1 MYEGYDAKNAIRTRK
16 RYKKTYPSI
25 VVLLE
30 KNGELFFLSD
40 IKQRRSSNQFNVS
53 THTVFDITID
63 FRLVIILPE
72 LSFLLS

>member
-1 MYEGYDAKNAIRTRK
+1 MYEGYDANTHKKTQ
-16 RYKKTYPSI
+16 YKKTYPSI

-40 IKQRRSSNQFNVS
+40 IKQRIESNVPVS
-53 THTVFDITID
+53 THTVFDRD
-63 FRLVIILPE
+63 VVDKQVVIVSPE

>member
-1 MYEGYDAKNAIRTRK
+1 MIPKTQYAQKTQ
-16 RYKKTYPSI
+16 YKKTYPSI

-40 IKQRRSSNQFNVS
+40 IKQRIESNVPVS
-53 THTVFDITID
+53 THTVFDRD
-63 FRLVIILPE
+63 VVDKKVVIVSPE